1 MQRGSAG
8 SAASRPFHVYRR
20 SWSIQ
25 AFGETLLVVRR
36 IDLHP
41 AERPLDPV
49 FVTPFVARWLADRS
63 SRSTLLEMY
72 DYVFS
77 PPGRAARNASERMAE
92 LDRAFRRGDLLV
104 IRGLL
109 PPRPEA
115 GPALEPEAAS
125 AAAAAASSSAA
136 STPPP
141 KEKPEKTW
149 FRCQLLDEDGEPM
162 ANEPYKLK
170 DSSGALREG
179 KLDQDGCVYIP
190 PILPPGNCVIS
201 FPKIHLNPRKKGTA

>member
-1 MQRGSAG
+1 MPQPVSPG
-8 SAASRPFHVYRR
+8 SAASRTFHVYRR
-20 SWSIQ
+20 SWSIE
-25 AFGETLLVVRR
+25 AFGEQLLVVRR

-49 FVTPFVARWLADRS
+49 FVTPFIGRWLAESS
-63 SRSTLLEMY
+63 SRTSLWEMY
-72 DYVFS
+72 DYVFG
-77 PPGRAARNASERMAE
+77 PRGKARNAGERIAE

-115 GPALEPEAAS
+115 GPALEPEV
-125 AAAAAASSSAA
+125 AAAAAASADAPSPAPA
-136 STPPP
+136 P
-141 KEKPEKTW
+141 KEVAEKTW

-162 ANEPYKLK
+162 ANEPYQLK
-170 DSSGALREG
+170 DSSGAVREG

-201 FPKIHLNPRKKGTA
+201 FPKMHLNPRKKGK